1 MSFIRFKR
9 KPLELL
15 KENGWTQGKLRRE
28 KIFAGSTI
36 DKLRECTVNVP
47 IETLGKVAY
56 YANVDI
62 TDIVE
67 IIKEEREEHY
77 GKKNRYK

>member
-1 MSFIRFKR
+1 MSFVRFKR

-15 KENGWTQGKLRRE
+15 KENGWTQGKLKRE

-36 DKLRECTVNVP
+36 DKLRECNVNVP

-56 YANVDI
+56 YSNMELA
-62 TDIVE
+62 DIVE
-67 IIKEEREEHY
+67 VVKESEEDY
-77 GKKNRYK
+77 DD

>member
-15 KENGWTQGKLRRE
+15 KENGWTQGKLKRE
-28 KIFAGSTI
+28 KIFAGATI

-47 IETLGKVAY
+47 IETLGKVARY
-56 YANVDI
+56 SNVNI
-62 TDIVE
+62 EDIVE
-67 IIKEEREEHY
+67 VIKEEREEDY
-77 GKKNRYK
+77 NNAKDC